1 MAFEEKESVLC
12 VGVHDVFD
20 QLGGDAFKVD

>member
-1 MAFEEKESVLC
+1 MAFEEEEGVLC
-12 VGVHDVFD
+12 VGVNDVFD